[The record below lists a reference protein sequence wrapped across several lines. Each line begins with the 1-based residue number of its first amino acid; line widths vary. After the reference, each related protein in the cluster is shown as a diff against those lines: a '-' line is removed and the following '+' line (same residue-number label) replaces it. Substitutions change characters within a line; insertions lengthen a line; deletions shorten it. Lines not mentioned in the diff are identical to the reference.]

1 LTPTRI
7 LLAALPRMLEEIVV
21 HALSSDSGTEIVG
34 TVRDVAALPRKI
46 ARLRPDVVVL
56 GRNDVEL
63 AVELLQQRPK
73 LAVLAVAE
81 EANVAWLYALSLD
94 RIKLSVLSPTTLVE
108 AIRHATEPEAVGAR
122 WSA

>member
-1 LTPTRI
+1 
-7 LLAALPRMLEEIVV
+7 MLEEIVV
-21 HALSSDSGTEIVG
+21 HALQSDQTTQLVG
-34 TVRDVAALPRKI
+34 SVRGVESLPRKI
-46 ARLRPDVVVL
+46 TRLNPDVVVL

-63 AVELLQQRPK
+63 AVKLLQQRPK

-81 EANVAWLYALSLD
+81 EANVAWIYALSLD